1 MKQRVRIFDTT
12 LRDGEQTPGV
22 HLSADQKCEIAK
34 ALEAFGV
41 ATIEAGFPASSP
53 GDAEAVARVARTV
66 QDCEVAG
73 LARCCDADIDAVRHA
88 LADAAAPVVHIV
100 LGVSDIHL
108 EAKLNIS
115 RADALRRIER
125 SVVRAAQDGAVVQFS
140 AEDSTRADRVF
151 LRQCV
156 ETAVCAGA
164 MRVNVPDTVGFAVPE
179 EYGAMVREVVRFVGE
194 EVVVSAHCHDD
205 LGMATAN
212 TVAAVRNGARQVEV
226 AVNGIGERAGN
237 AATEEV
243 AAVLHVKAIA
253 ETGVQL
259 QSVQALSRCVA
270 EETGVPVSPNHPVV
284 GSHAFAHSSGIH
296 QDGILKNRAT
306 YEFLSPEVVGV
317 GDHRFVFTAR
327 SGRSAV
333 AHCVRGLGFEPN
345 REEMDNVYRR
355 FLSAADVQMGAVPQ
369 SAIAVIASEVC
380 GPASS

>member
-1 MKQRVRIFDTT
+1 VNRHVRIFDTT

-22 HLSADQKCEIAK
+22 HLSADQKCEIATK
-34 ALEAFGV
+34 LEAFGV

-66 QDCEVAG
+66 QDCEVAA
-73 LARCCDADIDAVRHA
+73 LARCRDADIDAVRHA
-88 LADAAAPVVHIV
+88 LSDAAAPVVHIV
-100 LGVSDIHL
+100 LGVSDVHL

-140 AEDSTRADRVF
+140 AEDATRADRVF

-179 EYGAMVREVVRFVGE
+179 EYGAMVREVVRFVSD

-243 AAVLHVKAIA
+243 AAVLQVKAIA
-253 ETGVQL
+253 ETGVRL
-259 QSVQALSRCVA
+259 QTVQALSGCVA
-270 EETGVPVSPNHPVV
+270 EATGVPVAPNHPVV
-284 GSHAFAHSSGIH
+284 GCHAFAHSSGIH

-306 YEFLSPEVVGV
+306 YEFLSPSDVGV
-317 GDHRFVFTAR
+317 DDHRFVLTAR

-333 AHCVRGLGFEPN
+333 AHCVRGLGFDPN
-345 REEMDNVYRR
+345 REEMDGVYRR
-355 FLSAADVQMGAVPQ
+355 FLSAADAQMGAVPQ
-369 SAIAVIASEVC
+369 SAIAAIASEVC
-380 GPASS
+380 EPVSS